1 MKLYLNMIINAD
13 PKRDD
18 MYLTFVLLLIMHTE
32 ITHYMHVCMYVCM
45 YEWQSTFFHVI
56 PQGGGS
62 ELYRPLTA
70 YSISPSSFEKGILQF
85 DLAIWSP
92 HPRDHMMRVVRSMV
106 F

>member
-1 MKLYLNMIINAD
+1 
-13 PKRDD
+13 
-18 MYLTFVLLLIMHTE
+18 
-32 ITHYMHVCMYVCM
+32 MYVCM
-45 YEWQSTFFHVI
+45 YEWQSTFFRVL

-70 YSISPSSFEKGILQF
+70 YSICLEKGILQF

-92 HPRDHMMRVVRSMV
+92 RPRDHMMKVVRSMV